1 MHLNN
6 NERIDDLEYKD
17 LKIIQRKDG
26 FCFGIDS
33 VLLSNYAK
41 DIKRGTV
48 GLDLGT
54 GTGILGI
61 LLCGKTDLSKIYGI
75 EVQQEVAEMAQRS
88 VKLNNLENRFEIINK
103 NIKDLESV
111 FDKNSFD
118 FIITNPPYKKMDTG
132 KTNENSKKLISRHE
146 ITATLKDFIKISYIM
161 LKDKGTLYMV
171 HKPER
176 LVDII
181 YQLRKNKIEPKEI
194 RFVHPYEKKEPN
206 LILIKA
212 VKNGGQFLK
221 IDKPLYVYNERGE
234 YTEEI
239 LKYIIKC
246 KENYNERKIIFSS
259 YTNRKFRG
267 YNIKSIKGIRKG

>member
-1 MHLNN
+1 MPLNN

-239 LKYIIKC
+239 LKI
-246 KENYNERKIIFSS
+246 YNKM
-259 YTNRKFRG
+259 
-267 YNIKSIKGIRKG
+267 